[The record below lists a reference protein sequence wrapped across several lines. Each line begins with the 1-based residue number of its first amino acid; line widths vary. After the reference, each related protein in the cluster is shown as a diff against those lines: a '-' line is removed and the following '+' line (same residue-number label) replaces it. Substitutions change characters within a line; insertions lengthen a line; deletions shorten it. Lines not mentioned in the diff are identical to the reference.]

1 MEPLVRQLL
10 TTRFHFVNFMK
21 LKKIFICFSLIY
33 LSSSKQL
40 LLLAK
45 SFYNSFDLKWFDK
58 LQAKF
63 NNIADVAA
71 KDGSQETLV
80 NITALFCNMI
90 ILPLV
95 SGKSLLVWL
104 LYFLFTI
111 VHLFANYRAVTALQF
126 RTLNQRLLSLIARL
140 ATFFHL
146 EA

>member
-1 MEPLVRQLL
+1 
-10 TTRFHFVNFMK
+10 MK

-45 SFYNSFDLKWFDK
+45 SFHNSFDLKWFDK